1 MMFAMNTLVLRD
13 RLIAASHLSR
23 YFPARPTNGSPCWS
37 SLAPGASPITMTCGF
52 RTPTPGTAW
61 VRVADNPQA
70 VHERTSA
77 ATASR
82 SRARLAWSCG
92 VAGGRAAGAGGG
104 GGGVGA
110 LCVGALWVGAGAAG
124 AGDAGF
130 PARGARAGGGGG
142 GEEAG
147 GAGGSDL
154 LVPAEEAESD

>member
-37 SLAPGASPITMTCGF
+37 SLAPGASPMTMTCGF

-92 VAGGRAAGAGGG
+92 VIGGRAGAGGAV
-104 GGGVGA
+104 GGVGA
-110 LCVGALWVGAGAAG
+110 LCAGAGAAG
-124 AGDAGF
+124 AGGAGF

-142 GEEAG
+142 GGEAGRAGGSGLPAGAEEAG
-147 GAGGSDL
+147 GD
-154 LVPAEEAESD
+154 